1 MPEFPPLSPEGETS
15 APDDGDFPKA
25 CLKDLNL
32 IVQRAG
38 WRYGASFLFHSER
51 WGDIWRIDFEIA
63 GEDLSPRINR
73 VMCWRTPADAKL
85 NLMIAIGQD
94 ILPLERVQIKSI
106 AAVIVPGGCRV
117 SSSSFAATKKARPEG
132 RAQVSEPPGD

>member
-1 MPEFPPLSPEGETS
+1 MSECKALAALLLCSFAYADLQTVAGAADVPEFPPLSPEGETS
-15 APDDGDFPKA
+15 APDDRDFPKA

-32 IVQRAG
+32 IVQRVG
-38 WRYGASFLFHSER
+38 WRYGASFLSHSEK

-94 ILPLERVQIKSI
+94 ILPLER
-106 AAVIVPGGCRV
+106 APG
-117 SSSSFAATKKARPEG
+117 SSPSPR
-132 RAQVSEPPGD
+132 